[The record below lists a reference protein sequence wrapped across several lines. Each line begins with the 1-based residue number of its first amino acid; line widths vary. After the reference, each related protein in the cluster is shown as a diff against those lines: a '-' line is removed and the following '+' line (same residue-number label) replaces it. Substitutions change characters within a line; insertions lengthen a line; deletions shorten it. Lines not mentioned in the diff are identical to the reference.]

1 MESLS
6 TQPTLWNSIEPCGR
20 RKGGAGGELAF
31 PLFLPFFF
39 HRAIARSEMERSGI
53 ELARGNADG
62 PARNRA
68 GRAKCGRDRGESVF
82 SPPFLPFG
90 LLFYEIPRNE
100 IEKFYG
106 MG

>member
-6 TQPTLWNSIEPCGR
+6 IRPTLWNSIEPCGR
-20 RKGGAGGELAF
+20 RKGGTGGELAF

-53 ELARGNADG
+53 ELARRNADG
-62 PARNRA
+62 TVR
-68 GRAKCGRDRGESVF
+68 V
-82 SPPFLPFG
+82 PFG